1 MESETED
8 GPEGLILADRLVDS
22 VVGRIQPEGKDL
34 QRIGAGRGITYGKL
48 YDPAANGVDVFQ
60 FVRPEGSTGDA
71 TVLEPV
77 DDFTPAVI
85 VGDFVSLDEGTGI
98 VHIAPAFGDEDLSA
112 GRQNALAFV
121 QQVDL
126 QGAIIGNIPV
136 RRQVREGRRQG
147 HSGRPEEAGSA
158 AQAGRVP
165 SHLPLLLALRH
176 APALLRQ
183 GVLVYPHNGHERA
196 VDC

>member
-1 MESETED
+1 MESETDD

-22 VVGRIQPEGKDL
+22 VVGESCRRVRTFKGSEL
-34 QRIGAGRGITYGKL
+34 VGITYGKL
-48 YDPAANGVDVFQ
+48 YDPAANGVEIFQ
-60 FVRPEGSTGDA
+60 FVRPEGATGDA

-77 DDFTPAVI
+77 DDFTPSVI

-98 VHIAPAFGDEDLSA
+98 VHIAPAFGDEDLTA

-126 QGAIIGNIPV
+126 QGAIIRNIPV

-147 HSGRPEEAGSA
+147 YYGGLERTGSA

-165 SHLPLLLALRH
+165 AHLPLLLALRH

-183 GVLVYPHNGHERA
+183 GVLVHPHNGHERA